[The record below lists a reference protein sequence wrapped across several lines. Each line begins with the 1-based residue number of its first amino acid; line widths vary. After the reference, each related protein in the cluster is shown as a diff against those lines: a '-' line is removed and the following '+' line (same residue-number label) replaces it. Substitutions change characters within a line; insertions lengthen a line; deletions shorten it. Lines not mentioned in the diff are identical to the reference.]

1 MPNIEFF
8 NAFQYHILYNKGI
21 NSYGGTT
28 MKTIHIEFSDERL
41 ITPSGLVFVGQIL
54 GKSNFVKKINRA
66 PISNEY
72 LQKQIKNGDIL
83 LTYIGMLCQGKPHY
97 EAVREMMDDPDYYK
111 YALGI
116 AYAIPSAET
125 LRQRFD
131 MIGDSLRGDILQANI
146 DMLREM
152 KIEPTALENG
162 YVPVDIDVTPF
173 DNSKTKKEGVSRTYK
188 GFDGYAPIMAY
199 IGTEGYFVNT
209 QLRVG
214 KQHCQKETPDFL
226 RETIA
231 LCRQLTD
238 KPLLIR
244 LDSGNDASENIGIF
258 MEESYRYNNV
268 SFIIKRNPRQ
278 ESKEEWLAS
287 VKDCCTNIQ
296 KPRDGKTV
304 YIGQT
309 FRDVT
314 YTLPNK
320 TEKTAGI
327 RTIYEITERTIDK
340 HGQYFIVPDIEL
352 DTYWTNLP
360 LSDQNIIDLYHAHG
374 ESEQYHSEIKTDMD
388 VERLPSGKFDSN
400 KLVLELT
407 IIAYNILRI
416 VGQESLKK
424 RDDPGRKKVRRR
436 RIRTIIS
443 NLMQFAGHLTEH
455 AGRLILSIG
464 RSNRWRFTF
473 KRIYD
478 SFASVS

>member
-1 MPNIEFF
+1 
-8 NAFQYHILYNKGI
+8 
-21 NSYGGTT
+21 
-28 MKTIHIEFSDERL
+28 MKTIHVEFSNERL

-54 GKSNFVKKINRA
+54 GKSSFVKKINRA
-66 PISNEY
+66 PISKEY
-72 LQKQIKNGDIL
+72 LQKQIKNGDVL
-83 LTYIGMLCQGKPHY
+83 LTYIGMLCQGKPQY
-97 EAVREMMDDPDYYK
+97 EAVREMLDDPEYYRH
-111 YALGI
+111 ALGI

-131 MIGDSLRGDILQANI
+131 MIGDSLRREILQANI

-152 KIEPTALENG
+152 KIEPSALENG

-173 DNSKTKKEGVSRTYK
+173 DNSKTMKEGVSRTYK

-199 IGTEGYFVNT
+199 IGTEGYLVNT
-209 QLRVG
+209 ELREG
-214 KQHCQKETPDFL
+214 KQHCQKETPAFL
-226 RETIA
+226 RETIG
-231 LCRQLTD
+231 LCRQLTS

-244 LDSGNDASENIGIF
+244 LDSGNDASENIGLF

-268 SFIIKRNPRQ
+268 SFIIKRNPRK

-287 VKDCCTNIQ
+287 VKDCCTNVQ
-296 KPRDGKTV
+296 NPRDGKTV

-314 YTLPNK
+314 YTLPDS
-320 TEKTAGI
+320 TEKTVGI
-327 RTIYEITERTIDK
+327 RTIYEIIERTTDK
-340 HGQYFIVPDIEL
+340 HGQFFIVPDIEL
-352 DTYWTNLP
+352 GTYWTNLP
-360 LSDQNIIDLYHAHG
+360 LPDQEIIDLYHAHG

-407 IIAYNILRI
+407 VIAYNILRI
-416 VGQESLKK
+416 IGQESLKK

-436 RIRTIIS
+436 RIRTVIS

-455 AGRLILSIG
+455 AGRLVLSIG
-464 RSNRWRFTF
+464 RSNLWRFTF
-473 KRIYD
+473 KRIFD
-478 SFASVS
+478 SFALVT